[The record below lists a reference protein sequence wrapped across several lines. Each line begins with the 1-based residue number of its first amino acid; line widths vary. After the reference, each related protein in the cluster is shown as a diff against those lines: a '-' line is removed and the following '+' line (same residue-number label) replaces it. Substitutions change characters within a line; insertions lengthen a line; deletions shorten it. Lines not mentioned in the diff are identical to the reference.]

1 VYRKAELFLRKELFW
16 YLSKTGWP
24 FLVGVCNQCG
34 LPADLCVCE
43 TIAREQQKITVKIEK
58 RKFGK
63 KYTVIVG
70 IKKEANISELAKKL
84 KSKFACGGTA
94 KGGQI
99 ELQGD
104 HKIRMKQALVDFGF
118 PEETIEI
125 Q

>member
-1 VYRKAELFLRKELFW
+1 MV
-16 YLSKTGWP
+16 G
-24 FLVGVCNQCG
+24 GVCNQCG
-34 LPADLCVCE
+34 LPQDLCVCE
-43 TIAREQQKITVKIEK
+43 TIAWEQQKIIVKIEK

-63 KYTVIVG
+63 KYTIIAG
-70 IKKEANISELAKKL
+70 IKKEANIDEIFKKL

-94 KGGQI
+94 KTGNV

-104 HKIRMKQALVDFGF
+104 HKLRVRQVLVEMGF